1 MQCTSGT
8 AELWGWLGYNPTNNL
23 AFSLISQ
30 APNLKMFLGIM
41 APDSCRETR
50 ALIGRSL
57 SSWYVRV
64 WASPT
69 NSK

>member
-8 AELWGWLGYNPTNNL
+8 AELWGWLGYSPTNNF
-23 AFSLISQ
+23 AFSVISQ
-30 APNLKMFLGIM
+30 APNLKMFLGSM
-41 APDSCRETR
+41 APDSCGETH
-50 ALIGRSL
+50 ALIRRSL
-57 SSWYVRV
+57 SSFCV

>member
-8 AELWGWLGYNPTNNL
+8 AELWGWLGYSPTNNF
-23 AFSLISQ
+23 AFSVISQ
-30 APNLKMFLGIM
+30 APNLKTFLGNM
-41 APDSCRETR
+41 APDS
-50 ALIGRSL
+50 LIRRSL
-57 SSWYVRV
+57 SSCYV

>member
-8 AELWGWLGYNPTNNL
+8 AELWGWLGYSPTNNF

-57 SSWYVRV
+57 TSWYV